1 MSDVNPKPSS
11 FEMLS
16 KDDVETIHASATK
29 VLEEIGFKIHNDDA
43 LEILE
48 EADVKVDFDE
58 KLAYIPRSL
67 VESALAGPPSTF
79 RLYDREGTRSIEVGG
94 EKVWFAPGT
103 TSINILDHETGEK
116 RLAVSKD
123 CEDHAR
129 LVDALDR
136 LALQCTSLVPSDVPN
151 EIKDWYRL
159 YINIINSVKPHF
171 TGPFTKEGFYDI
183 KRILE
188 AVAGG
193 EKELAKKPR
202 AYICVE
208 TSSPLRIGEI
218 PCQALIE
225 CSRANI
231 PVEIRFLGGLGSLA
245 PVTLAG
251 SLVQQTAEFLG
262 TLVIHQ
268 LVNPGAPVVWCGT
281 PALFDM
287 KYGTPILSAIET
299 VMMEAAMAQIGRYYG
314 IPTGVR
320 TLCSSTKVLD
330 AETGM
335 ESGIGLT
342 LASLSGINIIQGPG
356 QMGNAN
362 LHSFLKLVI
371 DHEICGMASHLMNGL
386 NVDEDTLA
394 FDLINKVGPGGTY
407 FLEKHT
413 REWLHKELYLPSEII
428 DRKTMPQWKRSGS
441 QNVVERS
448 RNYVESVLAEHQP
461 TPMDPDIKKDLDN
474 VVLGIMKRHNIDSLP
489 ICPFRS

>member
-1 MSDVNPKPSS
+1 M
-11 FEMLS
+11 
-16 KDDVETIHASATK
+16 ETIHGASAK
-29 VLEEIGFKIHNDDA
+29 VLEEIGFKIHNDEA
-43 LEILE
+43 LKILE
-48 EADVKVDFDE
+48 EAHVQVDFE
-58 KLAYIPRSL
+58 KKIAYIPRDL
-67 VESALAGPPSTF
+67 VEKALAGTPTNF
-79 RLYDREGTRSIEVGG
+79 KLYDREGAQSIEIGG
-94 EKVWFAPGT
+94 DNVWFGPGT
-103 TSINILDHETGEK
+103 TSINILDHETGER

-123 CEDHAR
+123 CETHAK

-136 LALQCTSLVPSDVPN
+136 MAIQCTSLVPSDVPN
-151 EIKDWYRL
+151 EVKDWYRL
-159 YINIINSVKPHF
+159 YINIINSEKPHF

-188 AVAGG
+188 TVAGG
-193 EKELAKKPR
+193 SSAFAKKPR

-218 PCQALIE
+218 PCLALIE

-299 VMMEAAMAQIGRYYG
+299 AMMEAAMAQIGRYYEV
-314 IPTGVR
+314 PTGVR

-342 LASLSGINIIQGPG
+342 LAALSGINIIQGPG

-362 LHSFLKLVI
+362 LHSLLKLVI
-371 DHEICGMASHLMNGL
+371 DHEICGMAYHLKNGL
-386 NVDEDTLA
+386 RVDEDTLA
-394 FDLINKVGPGGTY
+394 LDLIKKVGPGGTY

-413 REWLHKELYLPSEII
+413 REWLQKELYLPSEII
-428 DRKTMPQWKRSGS
+428 DRKTLPQWKRGGS
-441 QNVVERS
+441 EDVVERS
-448 RNYVESVLAEHQP
+448 KKYLESVLAEHEP
-461 TPMDPDIKKDLDN
+461 TPMDTDIKKDLDN
-474 VVLGIMKRHNIDSLP
+474 VFLDIMKRHKINSMP
-489 ICPFRS
+489 ISPSRT

>member
-1 MSDVNPKPSS
+1 MKDLKPKLSP
-11 FEMLS
+11 FEILS
-16 KDDVETIHASATK
+16 KDQVEKIHFSSTR
-29 VLEEIGFKIHNDDA
+29 VLEEIGFKIHNDEA
-43 LEILE
+43 LKILE
-48 EADVKVDFDE
+48 EADVKVDHDE
-58 KLAYIPRSL
+58 KTAYIPRDLIEKTLS
-67 VESALAGPPSTF
+67 GPPSTF
-79 RLYDREGTRSIEVGG
+79 KLYDREGAQSIEIGG
-94 EKVWFAPGT
+94 DNVWFGPGT
-103 TSINILDHETGEK
+103 TSINILDHETGE
-116 RLAVSKD
+116 RRHAVSKD
-123 CEDHAR
+123 CETHAK

-159 YINIINSVKPHF
+159 YINIINSGKPHF

-188 AVAGG
+188 AVSGG
-193 EKELAKKPR
+193 PSALAEKPR

-218 PCQALIE
+218 PCLALIE

-299 VMMEAAMAQIGRYYG
+299 VMMETAMTQIGRYYK

-342 LASLSGINIIQGPG
+342 LAALSGINIIQGPG

-362 LHSFLKLVI
+362 LHSLLKLVI
-371 DHEICGMASHLMNGL
+371 DHEVCGMAYHLRNGL
-386 NVDEDTLA
+386 RVDEDTLA
-394 FDLINKVGPGGTY
+394 FDLIKKVGPGGTY
-407 FLEKHT
+407 FLEQHT
-413 REWLHKELYLPSEII
+413 REWLQRELYLPSDII
-428 DRKTMPQWKRSGS
+428 DRKTIPQWKRSGS
-441 QNVVERS
+441 NDVVERS
-448 RNYVESVLAEHQP
+448 KKYLERVLTEHEP
-461 TPMDPDIKKDLDN
+461 TPMDPDTKKDLDN
-474 VVLGIMKRHNIDSLP
+474 VVLDIMKRHKIDSLP
-489 ICPFRS
+489 ISPSRS

>member
-1 MSDVNPKPSS
+1 LGLLDENDVDIDYDQKTAFIPNDLVKKALMGPPSS
-11 FEMLS
+11 F
-16 KDDVETIHASATK
+16 K
-29 VLEEIGFKIHNDDA
+29 
-43 LEILE
+43 
-48 EADVKVDFDE
+48 
-58 KLAYIPRSL
+58 
-67 VESALAGPPSTF
+67 
-79 RLYDREGTRSIEVGG
+79 LYDREGIQAIKIGG
-94 EKVWFAPGT
+94 DKVWFAPGT
-103 TSINILDHETGEK
+103 TSVNFLDHETNEN

-123 CEDHAR
+123 CVNHAK
-129 LVDALDR
+129 LVDALEHM
-136 LALQCTSLVPSDVPN
+136 ALQCTSIVPSDVPN

-159 YINIINSVKPHF
+159 YINIVNSGKPHF

-183 KRILE
+183 KTILE
-188 AVAGG
+188 TVAGG
-193 EKELAKKPR
+193 KKKLAEKPR

-268 LVNPGAPVVWCGT
+268 LANPGAPVVWCGT

-299 VMMEAAMAQIGRYYG
+299 VMMETAMTQIGRYYN

-335 ESGIGLT
+335 ESGIGLS
-342 LASLSGINIIQGPG
+342 LASLSGTNIIQGPG

-362 LHSFLKLVI
+362 LHSLLKLVI
-371 DHEICGMASHLMNGL
+371 DHEICGMAYRMMDGL
-386 NVDEDTLA
+386 RVDEDTIAL
-394 FDLINKVGPGGTY
+394 DLIKKVGPGGTY
-407 FLEKHT
+407 FLESQT
-413 REWLHKELYLPSEII
+413 REWLHKDQYHPSEII

-441 QNVVERS
+441 QDVIARS
-448 RNYVESVLAEHQP
+448 RNYLDKVLSEHQP
-461 TPMDPDIKKDLDN
+461 TPMDKDIKKDLDN
-474 VVLGIMKRHNIDSLP
+474 VVIAIMKRHKIDSLP
-489 ICPFRS
+489 IHPFNS

>member
-1 MSDVNPKPSS
+1 MALSEMKPKISS
-11 FEMLS
+11 FETLS
-16 KDDVETIHASATK
+16 KDDVETIHSNSIR
-29 VLEEIGFKIHNDDA
+29 VLAEIGFKVHNDEA
-43 LEILE
+43 LGILGK
-48 EADVKVDFDE
+48 ADVKVDLDE
-58 KLAYIPRSL
+58 KIAFIPRDL
-67 VESALAGPPSTF
+67 VEKALAGPPSTF
-79 RLYDREGTRSIEVGG
+79 KLYHRGGAQSIEIGG
-94 EKVWFAPGT
+94 DKVWFAPGT
-103 TSINILDHETGEK
+103 TSINILDHETGEQ
-116 RLAVSKD
+116 RLGVSKD
-123 CEDHAR
+123 CQNHAK
-129 LVDALDR
+129 LVDALEN
-136 LALQCTSLVPSDVPN
+136 LALQCTSLVPSDVPH

-159 YINIINSVKPHF
+159 YINILNSVKPHF
-171 TGPFTKEGFYDI
+171 TGPFTLEGFYDI

-193 EKELAKKPR
+193 KKELAKKPR

-225 CSRANI
+225 CSRGNI

-245 PVTLAG
+245 PITLAG

-287 KYGTPILSAIET
+287 KYGTPILSSIET
-299 VMMEAAMAQIGRYYG
+299 AMMEAAMAQMGRYYQ

-342 LASLSGINIIQGPG
+342 LSSLSGINIIQGPG

-362 LHSFLKLVI
+362 LHSLLKLVI
-371 DHEICGMASHLMNGL
+371 DHEICGMAYRLLNGL
-386 NVDEDTLA
+386 RVDEGTLA
-394 FDLINKVGPGGTY
+394 FDLIKKVGPGGTY
-407 FLEKHT
+407 FLEQHT
-413 REWLHKELYLPSEII
+413 WEWLRKGQYLPSEII
-428 DRKTMPQWKRSGS
+428 DRKTMPQWRRSGS
-441 QNVVERS
+441 KDVVERS
-448 RNYVESVLAEHQP
+448 REHLESVLAEHEP
-461 TPMDPDIKKDLDN
+461 TPMNPDIKKDLDN
-474 VVLGIMKRHNIDSLP
+474 VVLGIMKRHKIDSLP
-489 ICPFRS
+489 ISPV

>member
-1 MSDVNPKPSS
+1 MKSKPSS

-16 KDDVETIHASATK
+16 KDDVKTIHAAAAK
-29 VLEEIGFKIHNDDA
+29 VLEEVGFKIHNDEA
-43 LEILE
+43 LEILK
-48 EADVKVDFDE
+48 EADAKVDFED
-58 KLAYIPRSL
+58 KHACIPGDL
-67 VESALAGPPSTF
+67 VEKALAGPPSTF
-79 RLYDREGTRSIEVGG
+79 KLYDREGTKPIEIGG
-94 EKVWFAPGT
+94 ENVWFAPGT
-103 TSINILDHETGEK
+103 TSINRLDHETGER

-123 CEDHAR
+123 CEGHAR
-129 LVDALDR
+129 LVDALEHM
-136 LALQCTSLVPSDVPN
+136 ALQCTSLVPSDVPN

-171 TGPFTKEGFYDI
+171 TGPFTREGFYDI

-193 EKELAKKPR
+193 KRELAKKPR

-225 CSRANI
+225 CSRASI

-299 VMMEAAMAQIGRYYG
+299 AMMEAAMAQIGRLYR

-362 LHSFLKLVI
+362 LHSLLKLAI
-371 DHEICGMASHLMNGL
+371 DHEVCGMAYHLKKGL
-386 NVDEDTLA
+386 RVDKDTLA
-394 FDLINKVGPGGTY
+394 LDLIGKVGPGGTY

-413 REWLHKELYLPSEII
+413 REWLRKELYLPSEII
-428 DRKTMPQWKRSGS
+428 DRKTMPQWKRGGS
-441 QNVVERS
+441 QDVVERA
-448 RNYVESVLAEHQP
+448 REHVESVLAEHQP
-461 TPMDPDIKKDLDN
+461 TPMDPDIRKDLDD
-474 VVLGIMKRHNIDSLP
+474 VVLGIMRRHRIDSLP
-489 ICPFRS
+489 IGPS

>member
-1 MSDVNPKPSS
+1 MTLKKTKSMTSS
-11 FEMLS
+11 FETLS
-16 KDDVETIHASATK
+16 KDDVELIHSASSRA
-29 VLEEIGFKIHNDDA
+29 LEEIGFKIHNDEA
-43 LEILE
+43 LEILG

-58 KLAYIPRSL
+58 KTAFIPRDL
-67 VESALAGPPSTF
+67 VEQALEGSPSVF
-79 RLYDREGTRSIEVGG
+79 KLYDREGKKSIEIGG
-94 EKVWFAPGT
+94 DAMWFAPGT
-103 TSINILDHETGEK
+103 TSVNILDHETGEQ
-116 RLAVSKD
+116 RLAHSKD
-123 CEDHAR
+123 CETHAR
-129 LVDALDR
+129 LVDALENM
-136 LALQCTSLVPSDVPN
+136 AIQCTSIVPSDVPN

-159 YINIINSVKPHF
+159 YINIVNSVKPHF
-171 TGPFTKEGFYDI
+171 TGPFTWEGFYDI

-188 AVAGG
+188 AAAGG
-193 EKELAKKPR
+193 KKELAEKPR

-245 PVTLAG
+245 PITLAG

-287 KYGTPILSAIET
+287 KYGTPILSSIET
-299 VMMEAAMAQIGRYYG
+299 AMMEAAMAQIGRYYG
-314 IPTGVR
+314 VPTGVR

-362 LHSFLKLVI
+362 LHSLLKLVI
-371 DHEICGMASHLMNGL
+371 DHEICGMAYRLLNGL
-386 NVDEDTLA
+386 RVDEETLA
-394 FDLINKVGPGGTY
+394 FDLIKKVGPGGTY
-407 FLEKHT
+407 FLEQHT
-413 REWLHKELYLPSEII
+413 REWLWKGQYLPSEII
-428 DRKTMPQWKRSGS
+428 DRKTMPQWRRGGS
-441 QNVVERS
+441 KDVVERS
-448 RNYVESVLAEHQP
+448 REYLESVLAEHEP

-474 VVLGIMKRHNIDSLP
+474 VVRGIMKRHKIDSLP
-489 ICPFRS
+489 ISPV

>member
-1 MSDVNPKPSS
+1 M
-11 FEMLS
+11 
-16 KDDVETIHASATK
+16 
-29 VLEEIGFKIHNDDA
+29 
-43 LEILE
+43 
-48 EADVKVDFDE
+48 
-58 KLAYIPRSL
+58 
-67 VESALAGPPSTF
+67 
-79 RLYDREGTRSIEVGG
+79 
-94 EKVWFAPGT
+94 WFGPGT
-103 TSINILDHETGEK
+103 TSINILDHETGE
-116 RLAVSKD
+116 RRHAVSKD
-123 CEDHAR
+123 CETHAK

-136 LALQCTSLVPSDVPN
+136 MALQCTSLVPSDVPN
-151 EIKDWYRL
+151 EVKDWYRL
-159 YINIINSVKPHF
+159 YINIINSEKPHF

-183 KRILE
+183 KQILE

-193 EKELAKKPR
+193 KRELAKKPR

-218 PCQALIE
+218 PCLALIE

-262 TLVIHQ
+262 TLMIHQ

-299 VMMEAAMAQIGRYYG
+299 VMMEAAMAQIGRYYEV
-314 IPTGVR
+314 PTGVR

-342 LASLSGINIIQGPG
+342 LAALSGINIIQGPG

-362 LHSFLKLVI
+362 LHSLLKLVI
-371 DHEICGMASHLMNGL
+371 DHEICGMAYHLKNGL
-386 NVDEDTLA
+386 RVDEDTLA
-394 FDLINKVGPGGTY
+394 LDLMKKVGPGGTY

-413 REWLHKELYLPSEII
+413 REWLQKELYLPSEII
-428 DRKTMPQWKRSGS
+428 DRKTTPQWKRSGS
-441 QNVVERS
+441 EDVVERS
-448 RNYVESVLAEHQP
+448 KKYLKSVLAEHEP
-461 TPMDPDIKKDLDN
+461 APMDADIKKDLDN
-474 VVLGIMKRHNIDSLP
+474 VVLDIMKRHKIDSMP
-489 ICPFRS
+489 ICPLNS

>member
-1 MSDVNPKPSS
+1 MPNDMKSKLSP

-16 KDDVETIHASATK
+16 KDDVETIHAAATK
-29 VLEEIGFKIHNDDA
+29 VLEEVGFKIHNNEA
-43 LEILE
+43 LEILK
-48 EADVKVDFDE
+48 EADVKIDFDN
-58 KLAYIPRSL
+58 KHACIPRDL
-67 VESALAGPPSTF
+67 VEKALAGPPSTF
-79 RLYDREGTRSIEVGG
+79 KLYDREGTKPIEVGG

-103 TSINILDHETGEK
+103 TSINILDHETSER
-116 RLAVSKD
+116 RLAISKD
-123 CEDHAR
+123 CEDHSR
-129 LVDALDR
+129 LVDALEHM
-136 LALQCTSLVPSDVPN
+136 ALQCTSLVPSDVPN

-159 YINIINSVKPHF
+159 YINIVNSVKPHF
-171 TGPFTKEGFYDI
+171 TGPFTMEGFYDI

-193 EKELAKKPR
+193 ERELARKPR

-225 CSRANI
+225 CSRASI

-268 LVNPGAPVVWCGT
+268 LVNPGAPAVWCGT

-299 VMMEAAMAQIGRYYG
+299 VMMEAAMAQIGRYYR

-342 LASLSGINIIQGPG
+342 LASQSGINIIQGPG

-362 LHSFLKLVI
+362 LHSLLKLVI
-371 DHEICGMASHLMNGL
+371 DHEICGMAYHLRDGMR
-386 NVDEDTLA
+386 VDEDTLA
-394 FDLINKVGPGGTY
+394 LDLISKVGPGGTY

-413 REWLHKELYLPSEII
+413 REWLRKELYLPSEII

-441 QNVVERS
+441 KDVVERA
-448 RNYVESVLAEHQP
+448 REHVESVLAGHQP
-461 TPMDPDIKKDLDN
+461 TPMDPDIRKDLDD
-474 VVLGIMKRHNIDSLP
+474 VVLGIMKRHKIASLP
-489 ICPFRS
+489 IGPS